1 MLVYLDLLALLN
13 FAIDLALLYGV
24 AAVTGRRTH
33 LLRAAA
39 AAALGAAYGT
49 AAVMPWG
56 AFLQGVF
63 PSLITALLMVGI
75 AFWPF
80 DPRRGLTML
89 LWFYAL
95 GTAAG
100 GLAALAGYRGSA
112 LAPAA
117 GLWPGFVPPW
127 WGAPVGALL
136 VLILATG
143 SWRAARRLQ
152 LQARHQVAIVIQV
165 EGRRIQLPARVDTG
179 HDAVDPLSG
188 RPVTV
193 VEAGAMA
200 FLWGG
205 EDASFD
211 LIWNRLSQGPLAHR
225 ARLFPYRALGVDHG
239 LLPALRVDRLL
250 VHTGTG
256 GPREHPGAVVALYPG
271 RLGGPGSFRALLPAE
286 LLLDPVPAPVDE
298 AAG

>member
-1 MLVYLDLLALLN
+1 MYLDVLAVLN
-13 FAIDLALLYGV
+13 LAIDLALLYGV

-33 LLRAAA
+33 PLRLVL

-63 PSLITALLMVGI
+63 PSLIAALIMVGV

-80 DPRRGLTML
+80 DLRRGLTML

-100 GLAALAGYRGSA
+100 GLAALAGYRGSP

-117 GLWPGFVPPW
+117 GLWPSFVPPW

-152 LQARHQVAIVIQV
+152 LQARHQVTIAIQLA
-165 EGRRIQLPARVDTG
+165 GRRIQLPARVDSG
-179 HDAVDPLSG
+179 HDAVDPLTG
-188 RPVTV
+188 APVTV
-193 VEAGAMA
+193 VEAQALA

-205 EDASFD
+205 ADGSFD
-211 LIWNRLSQGPLAHR
+211 LIWEGLSQSPLAHR
-225 ARLFPYRALGVDHG
+225 ARLFPYRALGVEHG
-239 LLPALRVDRLL
+239 LLAALRVDHLG
-250 VHTGTG
+250 VYDETGR
-256 GPREHPGAVVALYPG
+256 PKEHPGAVVALYPG

-286 LLLDPVPAPVDE
+286 LLLEPAPGPVEE

>member
-1 MLVYLDLLALLN
+1 MYLDVLAVLN

-33 LLRAAA
+33 PLRMAA
-39 AAALGAAYGT
+39 AAALGSAYGV

-63 PSLITALLMVGI
+63 PSLVVALLMVGM
-75 AFWPF
+75 AFWPL
-80 DPRRGLTML
+80 DARRGLTML

-100 GLAALAGYRGSA
+100 GLAALAGYQGSA
-112 LAPAA
+112 MAPAA
-117 GLWPGFVPPW
+117 GLWPSFVPPW

-152 LQARHQVAIVIQV
+152 LQARHQVTIAI
-165 EGRRIQLPARVDTG
+165 EMAGRRIQLPARVDTG

-188 RPVTV
+188 TPVTV
-193 VEAGAMA
+193 VEASALA

-205 EDASFD
+205 DDGSFD
-211 LIWNRLSQGPLAHR
+211 LIWERLSQGPLAHR
-225 ARLFPYRALGVDHG
+225 ARLFPYRALGVEHG
-239 LLPALRVDRLL
+239 LLAALRVDRLWVL
-250 VHTGTG
+250 TGAG
-256 GPREHPGAVVALYPG
+256 RPQEHPGAVVALYPG
-271 RLGGPGSFRALLPAE
+271 RLGGPGSFQALLPVE
-286 LLLDPVPAPVDE
+286 LLLDEPAPKPVKE